1 MSYQNQQ
8 NDAKFVSI
16 GKEFDVEVNDSTK
29 IRVRK
34 TEVQKNDGTSH
45 RGVQLFRVRNG
56 TLEKGKSFWIADG
69 AAIEV
74 ALTIIRKQTGPK
86 TYKKVKVMLE
96 KKKGLEKKKVK
107 KA

>member
-1 MSYQNQQ
+1 MSYQNQQQ

-56 TLEKGKSFWIADG
+56 TLEKGKSFWIADD

-86 TYKKVKVMLE
+86 TYKKFKAMLE
-96 KKKGLEKKKVK
+96 KKK
-107 KA
+107 A